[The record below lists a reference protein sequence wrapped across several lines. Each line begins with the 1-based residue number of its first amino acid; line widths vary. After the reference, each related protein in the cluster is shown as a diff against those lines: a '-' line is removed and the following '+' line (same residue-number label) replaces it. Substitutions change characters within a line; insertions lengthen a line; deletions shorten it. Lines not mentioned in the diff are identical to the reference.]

1 MAVKLLTC
9 LQIKRLGNF
18 FRKNFKGF
26 IPHVCIKLSPRVIS
40 ISGAKSYQ
48 SRTSHVIELFAEA
61 IAQAQAEKKEIKPT
75 FYRVFCSD
83 YVAHYPALAWNI
95 LPGKNLAFS
104 ACKRDI
110 RDSKL
115 QLIPDFV
122 FNAWPEAEIKDYVQ
136 TCNDI
141 VKASQVE
148 PAFLNHIFWAGNIK
162 THESRM
168 LLKALSMDFDWLTVV
183 DTSIK
188 SGSPDNVSNNFVSL
202 VDHCKYSFLIDL
214 QGIGYSGR
222 VKLLLFTGRCLFL
235 QEREFEEWFYQYLVP
250 YVHFI
255 PLRRDLSDLEE
266 KYNWAINNLN
276 EADKIARNAQR
287 LAADIL
293 TREGAVRYII
303 DNVLS

>member
-1 MAVKLLTC
+1 MIC
-9 LQIKRLGNF
+9 LRIKRLGNF
-18 FRKNFKGF
+18 FRKNFKGL
-26 IPHVCIKLSPRVIS
+26 IPHVCIKLSPWFIT
-40 ISGAKSYQ
+40 ISGVKSYQ

-75 FYRVFCSD
+75 FYRIFCSD

-110 RDSKL
+110 RDSRL

-122 FNAWPEAEIKDYVQ
+122 FNAWPEAEIEDYVQ

-141 VKASQVE
+141 VKASQAK
-148 PAFLNHIFWAGNIK
+148 PAFLNHIFWAGNIQ

-168 LLKALSMDFDWLTVV
+168 LLMDRSMDFDWLTVV

-222 VKLLLFTGRCLFL
+222 VKLLLFSGRCLFL

-255 PLRRDLSDLEE
+255 PLRNDLSDLEE
-266 KYNWAINNLN
+266 KYNWAVNNPN
-276 EADKIARNAQR
+276 EADKIAINAQR

-293 TREGAVRYII
+293 TRKGAVRYII